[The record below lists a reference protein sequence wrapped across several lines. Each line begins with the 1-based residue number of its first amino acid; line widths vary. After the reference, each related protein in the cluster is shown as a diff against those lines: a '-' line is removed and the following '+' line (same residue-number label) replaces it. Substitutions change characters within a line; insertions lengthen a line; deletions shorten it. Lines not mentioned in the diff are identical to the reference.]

1 MVRPFSIKRII
12 LSLISIIQYNL
23 IQMKISFTYV
33 LCLFFILSIQF
44 SDAQKLSRQEMITD
58 IDYYFDILRN
68 KHPNLYKKYTPM
80 QFDSLQ
86 QRLTKQ
92 VVDSMDCKDFNRLL
106 LRING
111 LTDGHTLILT
121 NKIWGRTH
129 EKDSLPYFLIKDSS
143 LFLQNNLILSI
154 NKKDVRDVVQEISNM
169 LSWEYSSLLKEEY
182 INSNLPFFCSSFYDI
197 HPPYLICLKN
207 LETGVVKMDT
217 VETKK
222 ILYTADYK
230 QTFNFEFFEKDS
242 IAIFHYNSCDI
253 GADLKLF
260 ERALSAA
267 FEIMDKEHVK
277 YLFIDITKNGGGNS
291 EYNKLIFKY
300 LNVAKVKDGVSYHV
314 NKSMAK
320 SNAENMM
327 KGWKEQISKE
337 FFLKRWLLNYKVRRF
352 KGAMLNYVETGVL
365 KDKVVYPKNK
375 KGFKGKVFL
384 LQSRKT
390 YSAAIDFAADFRRM
404 KVGIVVGEKAGAPID
419 FCGNCENY
427 ILPNSGI
434 SVVCAM
440 SEYKY
445 DSPVTGMDEN
455 GILVPDIPYEV
466 FNRKL
471 SLEDYWEIIELN
483 NCSR

>member
-33 LCLFFILSIQF
+33 LCLFFTLSIQF

-121 NKIWGRTH
+121 NKVWGRTH

-182 INSNLPFFCSSFYDI
+182 INSNLHFSALLFMIYI
-197 HPPYLICLKN
+197 HLI
-207 LETGVVKMDT
+207 
-217 VETKK
+217 
-222 ILYTADYK
+222 
-230 QTFNFEFFEKDS
+230 
-242 IAIFHYNSCDI
+242 
-253 GADLKLF
+253 
-260 ERALSAA
+260 
-267 FEIMDKEHVK
+267 
-277 YLFIDITKNGGGNS
+277 
-291 EYNKLIFKY
+291 
-300 LNVAKVKDGVSYHV
+300 
-314 NKSMAK
+314 
-320 SNAENMM
+320 
-327 KGWKEQISKE
+327 
-337 FFLKRWLLNYKVRRF
+337 
-352 KGAMLNYVETGVL
+352 
-365 KDKVVYPKNK
+365 
-375 KGFKGKVFL
+375 
-384 LQSRKT
+384 
-390 YSAAIDFAADFRRM
+390 
-404 KVGIVVGEKAGAPID
+404 
-419 FCGNCENY
+419 
-427 ILPNSGI
+427 
-434 SVVCAM
+434 
-440 SEYKY
+440 
-445 DSPVTGMDEN
+445 
-455 GILVPDIPYEV
+455 
-466 FNRKL
+466 
-471 SLEDYWEIIELN
+471 
-483 NCSR
+483 

>member
-1 MVRPFSIKRII
+1 M
-12 LSLISIIQYNL
+12 
-23 IQMKISFTYV
+23 
-33 LCLFFILSIQF
+33 
-44 SDAQKLSRQEMITD
+44 
-58 IDYYFDILRN
+58 
-68 KHPNLYKKYTPM
+68 
-80 QFDSLQ
+80 
-86 QRLTKQ
+86 
-92 VVDSMDCKDFNRLL
+92 
-106 LRING
+106 
-111 LTDGHTLILT
+111 
-121 NKIWGRTH
+121 
-129 EKDSLPYFLIKDSS
+129 
-143 LFLQNNLILSI
+143 
-154 NKKDVRDVVQEISNM
+154 
-169 LSWEYSSLLKEEY
+169 
-182 INSNLPFFCSSFYDI
+182 
-197 HPPYLICLKN
+197 
-207 LETGVVKMDT
+207 
-217 VETKK
+217 
-222 ILYTADYK
+222 YTADYK